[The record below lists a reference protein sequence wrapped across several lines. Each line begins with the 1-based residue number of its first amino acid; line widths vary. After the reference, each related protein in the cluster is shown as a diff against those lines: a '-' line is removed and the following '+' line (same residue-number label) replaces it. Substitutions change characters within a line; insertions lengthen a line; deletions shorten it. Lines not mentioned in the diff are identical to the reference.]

1 MCLAFLAVVFAA
13 VIGITAMSIGDK
25 KAGIE
30 GNKVGFHYP
39 LFCVRLVMGE
49 PDEVRTFSEWGEKEY
64 QYYDRTFW
72 GHKGSIAYSEHFY
85 GVDRII
91 LYINIDDNEADT
103 LFNTIS
109 QSIESKYKNEKGYYC
124 SSVEQKENGE
134 LSQKIGVNRGAYGTS
149 FTISYLN
156 GILKLYGN
164 DQR

>member
-1 MCLAFLAVVFAA
+1 MKKRIKHMCWAVLIVVFAA
-13 VIGITAMSIGDK
+13 VIGIAVMGIGDK

-30 GNKVGFHYP
+30 GNRVGFHYP

-49 PDEVRTFSEWGEKEY
+49 PDEVRTFSEWDEKEY
-64 QYYDRTFW
+64 QYYDRTFF

-109 QSIESKYKNEKGYYC
+109 QSIESKYKNEKG
-124 SSVEQKENGE
+124 
-134 LSQKIGVNRGAYGTS
+134 
-149 FTISYLN
+149 
-156 GILKLYGN
+156 
-164 DQR
+164 